1 MALRRTK
8 TSVAC
13 INCSKSHVICEERRP
28 CTRCIK
34 KGLEKSCVDT
44 PRKRRKYLAD
54 VPNEHLTEG
63 PFKQPLEER
72 PKFQRIEKSKNIAHK
87 PRFMSD
93 AVDSEYSILSDII
106 HQDALLE
113 KVPVELL
120 YSQNIE
126 QSCNGTRY
134 STPNSNSASSGPSL
148 VAPLRDPLGYPT
160 APSANTIMLDQRGRY
175 RTLLG
180 EKGREALQQDVDIL
194 TTHFPLIPFENQ
206 NTQPVIDSHIANG
219 SVRQYYLHH
228 QRSLADIINLLKP
241 DEKFVSLA
249 LDVTSKEQRA
259 VQNFPEIAHT
269 LRYETPLEIYTLIS
283 APFSHTSGFHSLLQ
297 YLRSRF
303 SRADILEM
311 CRSLA
316 EFRPIFIAIAV
327 TLTEEDMI
335 FMEQCYQRTLLEYD
349 QFISQIGT
357 PTCVWR
363 RNGQVSYV
371 NDEFTL
377 LTGWS
382 RPDVL
387 FKMTF
392 IVELMDD
399 PSVREYFKTFK
410 RVAYQDFK
418 GSERMETCR
427 LLTPVR
433 NQVIN
438 CCCIWTLK
446 RDVFGL
452 PLMIIGNFMP
462 ILNEGIQ

>member
-1 MALRRTK
+1 MPPRRNK
-8 TSVAC
+8 TCVAC
-13 INCSKSHVICEERRP
+13 INCSKSHVTCEDRRP
-28 CTRCIK
+28 CSRCIR

-54 VPNEHLTEG
+54 VPSEQLASSLKRSNNVAESQHIG
-63 PFKQPLEER
+63 KAR
-72 PKFQRIEKSKNIAHK
+72 NIAHK
-87 PRFMSD
+87 PRFMSN

-106 HQDALLE
+106 QQDALLG
-113 KVPVELL
+113 KVPIELL
-120 YSQNIE
+120 YSRGIDQPGNE
-126 QSCNGTRY
+126 MQY
-134 STPNSNSASSGPSL
+134 STPNSNSASSVPP
-148 VAPLRDPLGYPT
+148 VIQPARDPLDYST
-160 APSANTIMLDQRGRY
+160 ATTASTAMLVQRDKY
-175 RTLLG
+175 AMLLG
-180 EKGREALQQDVDIL
+180 DKGREALQQDVDIL
-194 TTHFPLIPFENQ
+194 TKHFPFVPLENPPRPAL
-206 NTQPVIDSHIANG
+206 NDPSVVNG
-219 SVRQYYLHH
+219 SIRQHYLSH
-228 QRSLADIINLLKP
+228 QLSLSDIIDRIKTD
-241 DEKFVSLA
+241 DEFVSLA
-249 LDVTSKEQRA
+249 LDVTSQEQRA
-259 VQNFPEIAHT
+259 VQNFPEIQHT

-283 APFSHTSGFHSLLQ
+283 SPFSHTSGFHSLLQ

-303 SRADILEM
+303 NKADILEM

-316 EFRPIFIAIAV
+316 EFRPTFIAIAV

-349 QFISQIGT
+349 QFISQVGT

-371 NDEFTL
+371 NDEFSL

-382 RPDVL
+382 RLDLL

-399 PSVREYFKTFK
+399 ESVREYFKTFN

-418 GSERMETCR
+418 GSERMRTCR
-427 LLTPVR
+427 LLTPIR
-433 NQVIN
+433 HRVIE

-462 ILNEGIQ
+462 LLNEAQS

>member
-1 MALRRTK
+1 MAPRRTK

-28 CTRCIK
+28 CTRCVK

-54 VPNEHLTEG
+54 VPTDQLAG
-63 PFKQPLEER
+63 QFKQPPVER
-72 PKFQRIEKSKNIAHK
+72 PELQHLEKSRNIAHK

-106 HQDALLE
+106 HQDALLG

-120 YSQNIE
+120 YSQNVDP
-126 QSCNGTRY
+126 QGNGTQY
-134 STPNSNSASSGPSL
+134 STPNSNSASSVPPL
-148 VAPLRDPLGYPT
+148 VAPSTDPLIYHTAPT
-160 APSANTIMLDQRGRY
+160 ASTVMLAQTERY
-175 RTLLG
+175 RVLLG

-206 NTQPVIDSHIANG
+206 NSQPAIDSHISNG
-219 SVRQYYLHH
+219 SVRQYYLNH
-228 QRSLADIINLLKP
+228 QRSLADIINIFKP
-241 DEKFVSLA
+241 DHKLVSLA
-249 LDVTSKEQRA
+249 LDVTSQEQRA

-382 RPDVL
+382 RPDLL

-399 PSVREYFKTFK
+399 QSVREYFKTFN

-418 GSERMETCR
+418 GSERMKTCR

-433 NQVIN
+433 DQKIN

-462 ILNEGIQ
+462 ILNEEKQ